1 METEYDFSDFETLS
15 RDLEAAIRFALRF
28 DLEWHPDD
36 ARVHAEELAN
46 HVTARFKIRTGL

>member
-1 METEYDFSDFETLS
+1 METEYDFNDFETLS

-36 ARVHAEELAN
+36 ARLHAEELAN
-46 HVTARFKIRTGL
+46 HVAARFKIRTGL